1 MDKKDIR
8 LYVMNYENRS
18 VRRTLDTDID
28 QTSCLPDQQ
37 GIPEQTV
44 VFLDICKYTASDLRK
59 KGIKAFHSPDTEID
73 DYSTR
78 IEESI
83 VLFSTDLIGQ

>member
-1 MDKKDIR
+1 MDKKNICT
-8 LYVMNYENRS
+8 VCYENRS
-18 VRRTLDTDID
+18 VRRSLNKNSD
-28 QTSCLPDQQ
+28 QTSCLPESTKYSRTDG
-37 GIPEQTV
+37 GIYRYPV
-44 VFLDICKYTASDLRK
+44 PNSPARDLRK

-73 DYSTR
+73 DYSTQ